1 MTGTEINEI
10 KWKVISPMI
19 DEMIYQYKH
28 QRRTDYAEYT
38 KDCFQKVEK
47 KLISYNFPNDTFLD
61 LNKIYR
67 KRIQEEMLKI
77 R

>member
-19 DEMIYQYKH
+19 DEMIFQYKYK
-28 QRRTDYAEYT
+28 RRTDYAEYT
-38 KDCFQKVEK
+38 KDCFQKVEE
-47 KLISYNFPNDTFLD
+47 KLISYNFPKDTFLD
-61 LNKIYR
+61 LNNMYR
-67 KRIQEEMLKI
+67 KKIQEEMLKI